1 LFDFIPTN
9 KNDKS
14 VLKKI
19 SKMLAYTKRFLPEG
33 TNIPLPPNEDDVEAH
48 RQYHHVIGNLG
59 KNVQTEIMKFLKEYS
74 NINDLRISKCVLDKG
89 KMWSTFNKFEKI
101 PMSAFPNSNN
111 IIDNITPRTPLT
123 FTDISNFRKKLI
135 LITL

>member
-1 LFDFIPTN
+1 MQQIIHETFKIPVINDIRTLFVSWYKNKLFDFTPTN

-19 SKMLAYTKRFLPEG
+19 SKMLTYTKRFLPDG

-48 RQYHHVIGNLG
+48 RQYHHVSGNLG

-74 NINDLRISKCVLDKG
+74 NNNDLRISK
-89 KMWSTFNKFEKI
+89 STFNKFEKI
-101 PMSAFPNSNN
+101 PMSTSF
-111 IIDNITPRTPLT
+111 
-123 FTDISNFRKKLI
+123 KKI
-135 LITL
+135 